1 MAALKVTA
9 GALDPQIHS
18 VLKGTWSNGF
28 KNGPDYQEIRKQ
40 KGDQEDVR
48 VVQMTNDKESRLIAQ
63 GLSSIFFSPNEER
76 SQLQDR

>member
-48 VVQMTNDKESRLIAQ
+48 VV
-63 GLSSIFFSPNEER
+63 
-76 SQLQDR
+76 